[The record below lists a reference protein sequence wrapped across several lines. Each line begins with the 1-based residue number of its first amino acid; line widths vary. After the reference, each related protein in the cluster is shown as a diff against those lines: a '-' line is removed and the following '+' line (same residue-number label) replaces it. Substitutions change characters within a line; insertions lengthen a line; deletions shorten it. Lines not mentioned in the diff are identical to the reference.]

1 MAIPD
6 VEANGFAMELLE
18 SRLIRIVDKHKLLY
32 LVLVNKLPPNQ
43 SQLHTYIWEETYEE
57 SISIKKEMMVSTHE
71 QSIAWFMPGM
81 GLGLRRNPSASLEV
95 GPLCFN

>member
-32 LVLVNKLPPNQ
+32 LVLVSMLPPNQ
-43 SQLHTYIWEETYEE
+43 GQLTLT
-57 SISIKKEMMVSTHE
+57 SGKKRMKK
-71 QSIAWFMPGM
+71 AY
-81 GLGLRRNPSASLEV
+81 PSKKR
-95 GPLCFN
+95 